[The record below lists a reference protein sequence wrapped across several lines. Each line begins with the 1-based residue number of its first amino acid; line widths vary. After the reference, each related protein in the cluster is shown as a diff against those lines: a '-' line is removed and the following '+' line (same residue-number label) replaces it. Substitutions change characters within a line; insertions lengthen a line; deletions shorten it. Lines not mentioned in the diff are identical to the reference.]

1 VFCGSALTWA
11 GDGAAAGASFVSAD
25 DGCMA
30 SAKSKQN
37 DPNMGMILFMA
48 ISHG

>member
-1 VFCGSALTWA
+1 
-11 GDGAAAGASFVSAD
+11 
-25 DGCMA
+25 MA